1 MLTIMDEELK
11 KTIYIRSST
20 RLPPSEKMR
29 KIFLEADYYDRD
41 DRLPLIATSSHSKFL
56 LMLLLT

>member
-11 KTIYIRSST
+11 RSSKIRSST

-41 DRLPLIATSSHSKFL
+41 DWLPLIATSSHSKFL
-56 LMLLLT
+56 SPLLLT